1 MQARRQ
7 MRRLSKYLLHESLDR
22 GRDSRRRNSFPR
34 TPSVARGASAPREP
48 SVGLYNKVVAKF
60 CKDSD
65 EGLAQSI
72 PEGQAKGRKKIT
84 SLKKINQP
92 FF

>member
-7 MRRLSKYLLHESLDR
+7 MRRLSKYLHRQSLDR
-22 GRDSRRRNSFPR
+22 GQEALTDEVLTRGRLALQEEPPR
-34 TPSVARGASAPREP
+34 LEDRAWA
-48 SVGLYNKVVAKF
+48 YNKAVAKF

-72 PEGQAKGRKKIT
+72 PEGQTKG
-84 SLKKINQP
+84 S
-92 FF
+92 

>member
-1 MQARRQ
+1 

-22 GRDSRRRNSFPR
+22 GRETPEDGILSRGRL
-34 TPSVARGASAPREP
+34 VPREP
-48 SVGLYNKVVAKF
+48 SVGLYNKAVAKF

-72 PEGQAKGRKKIT
+72 PEEQAKR
-84 SLKKINQP
+84 S
-92 FF
+92 